1 MAVFHYENIPKILTD
16 QPYWL
21 TCKGKI
27 PVGGWKDPTKWLSY
41 SVAVEQAKDND
52 YNLGFI
58 INKAGIAALDFDNA
72 LQKGTNTFLNE
83 EMENFY
89 LSLLKDYPELYVE
102 RSLSGEGLHI
112 FLKPTP
118 GKFGTIT
125 NKADNVWY
133 FDKDKNI
140 KLEIFYG
147 SNGRQIIVTGV
158 LFNTGCYV
166 PENEEAD
173 SLLEKAML
181 HTASATNPATVTAD
195 DKSLNEVQPSVT
207 TGAAEISGY
216 DRDKAKALLNLIDC
230 SSLSRQDWFTATT
243 VVKKY
248 NLYTEWVEWC
258 ETDPGRSTSNRDKHE
273 NQSVWD
279 SIQDQDNYNL
289 GVLVNIAKAQGCG
302 FDEKTFEQQRTSHN
316 GLSLVDMP
324 TDVFTPEVFFNGD
337 SSDQDNSNRLYRANP
352 DTLRYVLDAQK
363 FATFR
368 YTFIDPETG
377 ENWGGF
383 WHIGSLEFVFSM
395 ARKLADKMEQQA
407 ESKYQ
412 LTIARSF
419 KNQKKVTAAV
429 NMLKSNDA
437 IWITQADLDN
447 HPELLNVQNGV
458 VSLETGVLMPAVPAL
473 YLTQQAP
480 VVYEPDISSKVFDTF
495 MQQILPDEDTR
506 AAVLRYLGY
515 CLTGDISQHK
525 ALFIEGDG
533 GNGKGTLTRTIMTLM
548 GAFATSY
555 PIDALLKSN
564 RKKDS
569 EAATPSRGNLVG
581 RRFVVADEL
590 KQDQKLDSAEFK
602 LLTGGDKF
610 PYRKLYSQP
619 MICEHPQHKFVLSG
633 QFLPDIEN
641 AHDEGIQ
648 RRLLVVKFP
657 MKFTGENADFTLE
670 NKLKAPNSMSGIL
683 SSLVREA
690 VSYYKE
696 GLLESSVMVE
706 RRTKYIED
714 NSFISEFLE
723 TFTETFLGIYIRRQ
737 DMLKKIKTEYPSHC
751 SELSDRALTD
761 MIKKARTDSHPQGY
775 EYVRKK
781 GTFCFDNLR
790 WKQD

>member
-1 MAVFHYENIPKILTD
+1 
-16 QPYWL
+16 
-21 TCKGKI
+21 
-27 PVGGWKDPTKWLSY
+27 
-41 SVAVEQAKDND
+41 
-52 YNLGFI
+52 
-58 INKAGIAALDFDNA
+58 
-72 LQKGTNTFLNE
+72 
-83 EMENFY
+83 
-89 LSLLKDYPELYVE
+89 
-102 RSLSGEGLHI
+102 
-112 FLKPTP
+112 
-118 GKFGTIT
+118 
-125 NKADNVWY
+125 
-133 FDKDKNI
+133 
-140 KLEIFYG
+140 
-147 SNGRQIIVTGV
+147 
-158 LFNTGCYV
+158 
-166 PENEEAD
+166 
-173 SLLEKAML
+173 
-181 HTASATNPATVTAD
+181 
-195 DKSLNEVQPSVT
+195 
-207 TGAAEISGY
+207 
-216 DRDKAKALLNLIDC
+216 
-230 SSLSRQDWFTATT
+230 
-243 VVKKY
+243 
-248 NLYTEWVEWC
+248 
-258 ETDPGRSTSNRDKHE
+258 
-273 NQSVWD
+273 
-279 SIQDQDNYNL
+279 
-289 GVLVNIAKAQGCG
+289 
-302 FDEKTFEQQRTSHN
+302 
-316 GLSLVDMP
+316 MP
-324 TDVFTPEVFFNGD
+324 TDIFTPEIFFNGD

-429 NMLKSNDA
+429 NMLKSNED
-437 IWITQADLDN
+437 IWITQADIDN

-458 VSLETGVLMPAVPAL
+458 VSLVTGVLMPAVPAL

-548 GAFATSY
+548 GTFATSY
-555 PIDALLKSN
+555 PIDALLKGT

-641 AHDEGIQ
+641 AQDEGLQ

-657 MKFTGENADFTLE
+657 IKFTGNNADFTLE
-670 NKLKAPNSMSGIL
+670 SKLKGSDSLSGIL
-683 SSLVREA
+683 STLVREA
-690 VSYYKE
+690 ILYYKE
-696 GLLESSVMVE
+696 GLLESSVMAE
-706 RRTKYIED
+706 RRNKYIDD
-714 NSFISEFLE
+714 NSFIHEFLE
-723 TFTETFLGIYIRRQ
+723 TFTETCFNRYITRK
-737 DMLKKIKTEYPSHC
+737 DMLKRLKSEYQSHC
-751 SELSDRALTD
+751 SDLSDRALID
-761 MIKKARTDSHPQGY
+761 MIKKVRTESHPQGY
-775 EYVRKK
+775 EYVRRN
-781 GTFCFDNLR
+781 GTFRFDNLW